1 MDTFAALAFAS
12 LPPSKE
18 VMKNKPRRSTDFIL
32 SRKMIIRIFSTGVLF
47 MVILFGLMQCF
58 RNNDIQHISH
68 LVEYPGIFF
77 HSMFEFVGSGEFTPY
92 ELSMFFTIFVFF
104 QIWNLFN
111 AKAFDSGHTAFFN
124 VKGSK
129 VFFAVVIG
137 IILGQYA
144 IVTLGGQMFSVVPLA
159 WIDWAYIVVLT
170 SAIMIVPL
178 ILKLFQVYVF
188 KR

>member
-1 MDTFAALAFAS
+1 
-12 LPPSKE
+12 
-18 VMKNKPRRSTDFIL
+18 
-32 SRKMIIRIFSTGVLF
+32 MIVRIFSTGLLF

-77 HSMFEFVGSGEFTPY
+77 HSIFEFGGKGEFTPY

-111 AKAFDSGHTAFFN
+111 AKAFESGHTAFYN
-124 VKGSK
+124 VKDSK

-137 IILGQYA
+137 IFIGQYA
-144 IVTLGGQMFSVVPLA
+144 IVMLGGQMFSVVPLA

-170 SAIMIVPL
+170 SVIMVVPL
-178 ILKLFQVYVF
+178 ILKIFKVYEL